1 MSGRELAPEPEQ
13 WRRVHPLQEARPLRQ
28 LGARALF
35 QTSDKV
41 GEAENKVKV
50 YKTII
55 FQRPLRLLQ
64 SEPNAGAESR
74 PAKTLCPQSEPTT
87 PFQHLPL
94 SAAPTA
100 TATATAAVSQ
110 QQT

>member
-50 YKTII
+50 YYKNHNI
-55 FQRPLRLLQ
+55 
-64 SEPNAGAESR
+64 SE
-74 PAKTLCPQSEPTT
+74 TT
-87 PFQHLPL
+87 
-94 SAAPTA
+94 APT
-100 TATATAAVSQ
+100 SI
-110 QQT
+110 